1 MTMGVWYPYCP
12 CWMVISDTAIH
23 MLTYPTQAISGGWT
37 FYARLVM
44 LTSLFLSFRV
54 CVCVL
59 NHRPH
64 PINKNLALPASS
76 GVLHTHTRCTIRQSH
91 MAMKIRDFPIQIYH
105 WDFPARM
112 ASQSNGQKDAKMRKD
127 ARLSKDFGED
137 TCRFIYCIFPRI
149 CHFSLS

>member
-1 MTMGVWYPYCP
+1 
-12 CWMVISDTAIH
+12 MVISDTAIH

-54 CVCVL
+54 CGVCAK
-59 NHRPH
+59 PS
-64 PINKNLALPASS
+64 PTPYQQKFGFASQ
-76 GVLHTHTRCTIRQSH
+76 LRCITHTRCTIRQSH

>member
-1 MTMGVWYPYCP
+1 
-12 CWMVISDTAIH
+12 MVISDTAIH

-44 LTSLFLSFRV
+44 LTSLFLSFWV

-59 NHRPH
+59 NHRPYPTNAAQCQPAQVYYTHMLYH
-64 PINKNLALPASS
+64 PAI
-76 GVLHTHTRCTIRQSH
+76 THGH

-127 ARLSKDFGED
+127 GRLSKDFGED

-149 CHFSLS
+149 CHFSLHSHF